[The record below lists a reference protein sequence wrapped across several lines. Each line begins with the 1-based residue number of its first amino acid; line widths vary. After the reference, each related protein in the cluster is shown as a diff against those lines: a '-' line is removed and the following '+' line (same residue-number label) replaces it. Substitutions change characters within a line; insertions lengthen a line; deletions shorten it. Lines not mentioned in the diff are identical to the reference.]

1 MWPIS
6 VAGDAGEGVMLTV
19 KVFYTYEGTFDLHN
33 NLKRKLRKR
42 VQSPL

>member
-6 VAGDAGEGVMLTV
+6 VASDAGEGDTLTV
-19 KVFYTYEGTFDLHN
+19 KIFYTDAGTFDLHN

>member
-33 NLKRKLRKR
+33 NLNDVPYWGRSK
-42 VQSPL
+42 